1 MGYAVYHMEKGQ
13 NSSGGIG
20 NHIDRKVGAEHTYQ
34 HADPNRQHLNKNYE
48 VHQGREKIP
57 LHQAIE
63 ERIKE
68 GYTGEKAIRK
78 DAVKYKTHI
87 LTGSHEDM
95 KRIFS
100 NPQTSQKWIDE
111 NKKFIEKEFGKENVV
126 RFTLHMDEK
135 TPHIHVVTIP
145 LTEDGRL
152 SAKEIIGNKKEMQA
166 RQDRYA
172 YSMMEFGLERGIRST
187 GIKHEN
193 ATEYYARMEK
203 AKEVGEKNE
212 IKAEKGVLGT
222 YKAES
227 VQELENSVKSLKIAL
242 KAKDLELESKNRQIK
257 QTANRNEDLQ
267 KGREDIK
274 QNLNNVLANP
284 QLYEQERNKVIQK
297 YSIDVVY
304 EMGRKVNSK
313 FEMKFS
319 TNDERTEFI
328 GKILQDIAKEQKIS
342 NDMMKSVLRDEQTKQ
357 RILDKVKEREEVLN
371 RDRGKNRGIS
381 H

>member
-1 MGYAVYHMEKGQ
+1 MGYAVYHVEKGQ
-13 NSSGGIG
+13 TSSGGIG
-20 NHIDRKVGAEHTYQ
+20 NHIDRKKGAEHTYQ
-34 HADPNRQHLNKNYE
+34 HADPNRQHLNQNYE

-68 GYTGEKAIRK
+68 GYTGQKAIRK

-111 NKKFIEKEFGKENVV
+111 NRKFIEKEFGKENVV

-135 TPHIHVVTIP
+135 TPHIHAVTIP
-145 LTEDGRL
+145 LTQDGRL

-172 YSMMEFGLERGIRST
+172 SQMMQFGLERGIRNT

-193 ATEYYARMEK
+193 ATEYYARMNQ
-203 AKEVGEKNE
+203 AKEVAEKTE
-212 IKAEKGVLGT
+212 IKVEKGLLG

-227 VQELENSVKSLKIAL
+227 VQELENSVKSLKVAL
-242 KAKDLELESKNRQIK
+242 KSKDLEIEAKDRRVKETAERNQALKQGKDTIQSNYTKLISDEKLYQQERSKAIEQIK
-257 QTANRNEDLQ
+257 KDLVYEVGKKVEYKFSLKFENNDQRADYAMKQIEAVAKEKNMPIPLVNEAMKDQETARKILEKIEKREQNQEQNRNR
-267 KGREDIK
+267 G
-274 QNLNNVLANP
+274 
-284 QLYEQERNKVIQK
+284 
-297 YSIDVVY
+297 
-304 EMGRKVNSK
+304 
-313 FEMKFS
+313 
-319 TNDERTEFI
+319 
-328 GKILQDIAKEQKIS
+328 
-342 NDMMKSVLRDEQTKQ
+342 Q
-357 RILDKVKEREEVLN
+357 RL
-371 RDRGKNRGIS
+371 
-381 H
+381 